1 MTRRPAPWVPLSLSL
16 SLSVALSVGCDDNL
30 THPERDAYDG
40 EGLPPLLCVPNLDG
54 RIDAEELEAVLGVP
68 VSYLISPPSE
78 TRTIDLVGG
87 IGPDGRQFWDW
98 GADYASDQVLE
109 VEATE
114 VAGKWYASSFPTG
127 EFVTPLDAA
136 GTSEAVYRHEDTGL
150 YLLGMASKEE
160 SPAAGQ
166 TLLVYSSPVLVYR
179 FPLVPGDRW
188 VSVGEVVG
196 GTLRGLPYAG
206 RDTYEVEV
214 AGAGRLVLPDLEFSQ
229 AMLVQVRTVVEP
241 AAGASVSQRQASF
254 VFECFGEVARA
265 VSRPEESSA
274 NFTTAQEVRRY
285 GLGLD

>member
-1 MTRRPAPWVPLSLSL
+1 MTRRSIVWGLLLSLAMVS
-16 SLSVALSVGCDDNL
+16 GCDDNL
-30 THPERDAYDG
+30 THPDRDAYDG

-68 VSYLISPPSE
+68 VSYLISPPGE

-87 IGPDGRQFWDW
+87 IGSDGRTFWDW

-109 VEATE
+109 AEATD
-114 VAGKWYASSFPTG
+114 VAGKWYASSFPAG
-127 EFVTPLDAA
+127 EFVTSLDAA
-136 GTSEAVYRHEDTGL
+136 ATTQAVYRHDDTGL
-150 YLLGMASKEE
+150 YLLGMASREE
-160 SPAAGQ
+160 APASGQ

-214 AGAGRLVLPDLEFSQ
+214 VGAGRLVLPDLEFAQ

-265 VSRPEESSA
+265 VSVPEEPSA

>member
-1 MTRRPAPWVPLSLSL
+1 MKRRSTVLGPLLLSLA
-16 SLSVALSVGCDDNL
+16 VAAGCDDNL
-30 THPERDAYDG
+30 THPDRDAYDG

-54 RIDAEELEAVLGVP
+54 RIDAEEFGAVLGVP
-68 VSYLISPPSE
+68 VSYLISPAGE

-87 IGPDGRQFWDW
+87 IGTDGRQFWDW
-98 GADYASDQVLE
+98 GADYASDRVLE
-109 VEATE
+109 VEATD
-114 VAGKWYASSFPTG
+114 VAGNWYASSFPTG

-136 GTSEAVYRHEDTGL
+136 GTTDAVYRHDDTGL

-166 TLLVYSSPVLVYR
+166 TLLVYGSPVLVYR
-179 FPLVPGDRW
+179 FPLVPGDHW
-188 VSVGEVVG
+188 ISVGEVAG

-214 AGAGRLVLPDLEFSQ
+214 VGAGRLVLPDLEFSQ
-229 AMLVQVRTVVEP
+229 AMLIQVRTVVEP
-241 AAGASVSQRQASF
+241 AAGASVSQRQSSF

-265 VSRPEESSA
+265 VSRPEETEPD
-274 NFTTAQEVRRY
+274 FTTAQEVRRY